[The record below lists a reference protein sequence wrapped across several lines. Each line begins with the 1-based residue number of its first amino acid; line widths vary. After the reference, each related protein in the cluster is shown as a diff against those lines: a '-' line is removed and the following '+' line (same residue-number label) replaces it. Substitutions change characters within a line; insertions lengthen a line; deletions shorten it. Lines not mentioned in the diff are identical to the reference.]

1 MNKRILVIDAQGGG
15 IGRQLVEGIKKA
27 DPEVEVWAV
36 GANHSATLAMKKAGA
51 DETAT
56 GENAVVICSRKAD
69 VIAGPIGIVIAD
81 SMMGEITPK
90 MAEAVGAS
98 DALRVLVPMNRCRTF
113 IAGVQT
119 TAVGDQVRDAVD
131 KILKILKE
139 TE

>member
-1 MNKRILVIDAQGGG
+1 MNKRVLVIDAQGGG
-15 IGRQLVEGIKKA
+15 IGRQLVAGIKKA
-27 DPEVEVWAV
+27 DSEVEVWAV

>member
-15 IGRQLVEGIKKA
+15 IGCQLVAGIKKA
-27 DPEVEVWAV
+27 VPEVEVWAV
-36 GANHSATLAMKKAGA
+36 GANHSATRAMKKAGA